1 MENGRKLQ
9 VAKQQPNDPAS
20 PIRNTASTASP
31 ATPTKPSPISPIA
44 DPVDAAIATAIDLKV
59 DAKTEVASTPST
71 TPATSKKEEPTKSDA
86 QKVPLNLQLRK
97 CFDVHVTPDEI
108 EKLVSVDFKEV
119 EFSDHQTTA
128 RFDPWRRY
136 GAQKIIHELGGNVIY
151 FVNGKKRNKKVVK
164 VAPNTPMPQEPTGT
178 CTVRLF
184 LFFSFAFNL
193 SFIAIMASVAPG
205 DINTQPASK
214 IVFNAPYDDKHTYHI
229 KIINSGGRRIGWA
242 IKTTNMKR
250 LGVDPPCGVLDPKEA
265 VLMAVSCDSFQF
277 GQEDTNNDRITIEW
291 TNTPD
296 GAAKQFRREWF
307 QGDGMVRRKNLPIE
321 YNP

>member
-1 MENGRKLQ
+1 MPDANFSWSI
-9 VAKQQPNDPAS
+9 NDRA
-20 PIRNTASTASP
+20 
-31 ATPTKPSPISPIA
+31 
-44 DPVDAAIATAIDLKV
+44 
-59 DAKTEVASTPST
+59 
-71 TPATSKKEEPTKSDA
+71 
-86 QKVPLNLQLRK
+86 
-97 CFDVHVTPDEI
+97 
-108 EKLVSVDFKEV
+108 
-119 EFSDHQTTA
+119 
-128 RFDPWRRY
+128 
-136 GAQKIIHELGGNVIY
+136 
-151 FVNGKKRNKKVVK
+151 
-164 VAPNTPMPQEPTGT
+164 PTGNL
-178 CTVRLF
+178 TVRCSLAFCLHLSTLF
-184 LFFSFAFNL
+184 LA
-193 SFIAIMASVAPG
+193 MAQSVPPG
-205 DINTQPASK
+205 DIQTQPASK

-229 KIINSGGRRIGWA
+229 KIVNAGGRRIGWA

>member
-1 MENGRKLQ
+1 MQIFGEYKRTSSHLKLHSSS
-9 VAKQQPNDPAS
+9 VSLAFCLHL
-20 PIRNTASTASP
+20 ST
-31 ATPTKPSPISPIA
+31 
-44 DPVDAAIATAIDLKV
+44 
-59 DAKTEVASTPST
+59 
-71 TPATSKKEEPTKSDA
+71 
-86 QKVPLNLQLRK
+86 
-97 CFDVHVTPDEI
+97 
-108 EKLVSVDFKEV
+108 
-119 EFSDHQTTA
+119 
-128 RFDPWRRY
+128 
-136 GAQKIIHELGGNVIY
+136 
-151 FVNGKKRNKKVVK
+151 
-164 VAPNTPMPQEPTGT
+164 
-178 CTVRLF
+178 LF
-184 LFFSFAFNL
+184 LA
-193 SFIAIMASVAPG
+193 MAQSIPPG
-205 DINTQPASK
+205 DIQTQPASK

-229 KIINSGGRRIGWA
+229 KIVNAGGRRIGWA